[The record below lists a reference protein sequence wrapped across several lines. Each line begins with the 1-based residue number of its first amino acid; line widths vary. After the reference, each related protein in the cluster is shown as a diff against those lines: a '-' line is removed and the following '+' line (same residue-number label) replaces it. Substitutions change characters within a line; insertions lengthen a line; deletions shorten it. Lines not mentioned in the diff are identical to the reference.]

1 MNSGLRDKK
10 VDRQKW
16 KDIAEAIGFTAVIAS
31 LVFVGIETRNSTKQS
46 ELTTQALEISAYQAL
61 MSNIDDLNM
70 LLVENPSMSPV
81 MDKIWGESDGV
92 DLDEFRSN
100 RVLYILFRHGDLA
113 YFMYERGAIDA
124 ARLESALGPVPI
136 RTEAARKF
144 WQQRKNS
151 FSENYR
157 NHIDSLIESYDARR
171 LSE

>member
-1 MNSGLRDKK
+1 

-16 KDIAEAIGFTAVIAS
+16 KDVAEAIGFTAVIAS

-70 LLVENPSMSPV
+70 LLIENPSMAPI
-81 MDKIWGESDGV
+81 MDGVWGESDG
-92 DLDEFRSN
+92 LDFELFQSN

-113 YFMYERGAIDA
+113 FFMYERGAIDE

-136 RTEAARKF
+136 WTEAGREF
-144 WQQRKNS
+144 WKRRKNA

-157 NHIDSLIESYDARR
+157 NHIDKLMEDSTRSGSPE
-171 LSE
+171 